1 MLDSSNKVNLKN
13 HEIQTKI
20 FLNSNNKSFRR
31 ISLPDCLL
39 WLFLSFQELMMKIN
53 TTPIVLF
60 GESINPGESKTIN
73 VEIARLH
80 TTTKLNIPVI
90 VRRSKIDGPV
100 VLFSAGIHGDE
111 INGVEI
117 VRQVIRTKINKPKR
131 GTIICIPIVN
141 VFGFVNKS
149 REFPD
154 GRDLNRV
161 FPGSKKGS
169 LASRFAFHILTEI
182 MTVVN
187 YAVDFHAGGA
197 SRFNAPQIR
206 IAPNNEALKNLA
218 DVFNAPFT
226 LYSKNISGSFR
237 SSSEKLNVKMLLFE
251 GGKSLDINTSI
262 ADEGINGAKRLL
274 AHLDMLDPKH
284 SVPQQQSNTI
294 YIEKSGWIRAKCS
307 GLLHDYNMIGK
318 FVKKGT
324 VLAIITDPYGKFERK
339 VKAPNDG
346 YIINANHSPIVY
358 EGDAIYHLSNAFDS
372 EEGE

>member
-1 MLDSSNKVNLKN
+1 MIKN
-13 HEIQTKI
+13 
-20 FLNSNNKSFRR
+20 
-31 ISLPDCLL
+31 
-39 WLFLSFQELMMKIN
+39 N

-60 GESINPGESKTIN
+60 GESIIPGESKTIN

-80 TTTKLNIPVI
+80 TTTKLNIPII

-117 VRQVIRTKINKPKR
+117 VRQLIHKKINKPKR
-131 GTIICIPIVN
+131 GTIICIPIIN
-141 VFGFVNKS
+141 VYGFVNKS

-161 FPGSKKGS
+161 FPGSKTGS

-182 MTVVN
+182 MPIVQ

-206 IAPNNEALKNLA
+206 LTQNNRELKILA

-226 LYSKNISGSFR
+226 LYSRNISGSFR

-251 GGKSLDINTSI
+251 GGKSLDINNAI
-262 ADEGINGAKRLL
+262 ADEGVNGVKRLL
-274 AHLDMLDPKH
+274 SHLDMLDPKH
-284 SVPQQQSNTI
+284 FVTKQKTPTI

-307 GLLHDYNMIGK
+307 GLLHDYDTIGK

-324 VLAIITDPYGKFERK
+324 ILATITDPFGKFERK

-346 YIINANHSPIVY
+346 YVINANHSPIVY
-358 EGDAIYHLSNAFDS
+358 EGDAIYHMSNTN
-372 EEGE
+372 EEDEE

>member
-1 MLDSSNKVNLKN
+1 MIKN
-13 HEIQTKI
+13 
-20 FLNSNNKSFRR
+20 NSA
-31 ISLPDCLL
+31 
-39 WLFLSFQELMMKIN
+39 
-53 TTPIVLF
+53 PIVIF
-60 GESINPGESKTIN
+60 GESIIPGESKTIN

-117 VRQVIRTKINKPKR
+117 VRQLISKKINRPKK
-131 GTIICIPIVN
+131 GTIICIPIIN
-141 VFGFVNKS
+141 VYGFVNKS

-161 FPGSKKGS
+161 FPGSKTGS

-182 MTVVN
+182 MPVVN

-206 IAPNNEALKNLA
+206 LTQNNEELKILA

-226 LYSKNISGSFR
+226 LYSKNIAGSFR
-237 SSSEKLNVKMLLFE
+237 SASEKLNVKMLLFE
-251 GGKSLDINTSI
+251 GGKSLDINNHI
-262 ADEGINGAKRLL
+262 ADEGVNGVKRLL
-274 AHLDMLDPKH
+274 SHLDMLDPKH
-284 SVPQQQSNTI
+284 NVIQQKTPTI
-294 YIEKSGWIRAKCS
+294 YIEKSGWVRAKCS
-307 GLLHDYNMIGK
+307 GLLHDYNTIGT
-318 FVKKGT
+318 FLKKGSI
-324 VLAIITDPYGKFERK
+324 LATITDPYGKFERK

-346 YIINANHSPIVY
+346 YVINANLSPIVY
-358 EGDAIYHLSNAFDS
+358 EGDAIYHMSNTAENG
-372 EEGE
+372 EE

>member
-1 MLDSSNKVNLKN
+1 
-13 HEIQTKI
+13 
-20 FLNSNNKSFRR
+20 
-31 ISLPDCLL
+31 
-39 WLFLSFQELMMKIN
+39 MMKIN

-80 TTTKLNIPVI
+80 TTTKLNIPI
-90 VRRSKIDGPV
+90 MVRRSKFEGPV

-117 VRQVIRTKINKPKR
+117 VRQLIHKKINKPKR
-131 GTIICIPIVN
+131 GTIICIPIIN
-141 VFGFVNKS
+141 VYGFVNKS

-161 FPGSKKGS
+161 FPGSKTGS
-169 LASRFAFHILTEI
+169 LASRFAFHILAEI
-182 MTVVN
+182 MPLVE

-206 IAPNNEALKNLA
+206 IAQSNPELKILA

-237 SSSEKLNVKMLLFE
+237 SSSEKMNVKILLFE
-251 GGKSLDINTSI
+251 GGKSLDINNDI

-274 AHLDMLDPKH
+274 KHLDMLDLKH
-284 SVPQQQSNTI
+284 TAVQQKSNTI

-307 GLLHDYNMIGK
+307 GLLHDFNTVGK

-324 VLAIITDPYGKFERK
+324 ILATITDPYGKFERK

-346 YIINANHSPIVY
+346 YVINANHSPIVY
-358 EGDAIYHLSNAFDS
+358 EGDAIYHMSNTN
-372 EEGE
+372 EEDDE